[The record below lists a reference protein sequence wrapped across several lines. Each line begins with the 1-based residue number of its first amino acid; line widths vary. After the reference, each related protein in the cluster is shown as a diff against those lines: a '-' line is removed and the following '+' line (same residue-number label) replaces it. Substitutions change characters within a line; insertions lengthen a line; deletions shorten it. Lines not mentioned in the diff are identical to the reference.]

1 MKSFKIYFEQ
11 NELATTF
18 SNPRGELSADSL
30 EELLQRYEGMTVKQ
44 ALDEGHTG
52 RGPQYLDLLLRN
64 TLDSPSG
71 LDILNMSAD
80 EANNLQDFIKKLI
93 LFLLKDVRRNNMV
106 QDISETDEFKRQHNY
121 DDYLKAK
128 DIAIA
133 KRKKMRDEMFA
144 AKDAGDREK
153 YEELRR
159 EITSTIRDWE
169 METEYGKASSQA
181 YKEKQE
187 RGRELQFNTPI
198 TDEFLKDDGSDYY
211 GDLADAAAKIGIKSS
226 KVIDV

>member
-1 MKSFKIYFEQ
+1 MRPFKVYYEQ

-18 SNPRGELSADSL
+18 SNTRGELSADSL

-44 ALDEGHTG
+44 ALDKGHTG

-64 TLDSPSG
+64 TLESRSG
-71 LDILNMSAD
+71 LDILDMSAD

-93 LFLLKDVRRNNMV
+93 LFLLKDVRRNNMA

-121 DDYLKAK
+121 DDYLEAK
-128 DIAIA
+128 QVAMA
-133 KRKKMRDEMFA
+133 ERRKMRDEMLA
-144 AKDAGDREK
+144 AKEAGDEDRFREIK
-153 YEELRR
+153 RK
-159 EITSTIRDWE
+159 ITSTIGDWE
-169 METEYGKASSQA
+169 KETEYGKARSYA

-187 RGRELQFNTPI
+187 RDKALQFNTPI
-198 TDEFLKDDGSDYY
+198 TAEFLKDDGSDYY

>member
-1 MKSFKIYFEQ
+1 MRPFKVYYEQ
-11 NELATTF
+11 TDLATTF

-30 EELLQRYEGMTVKQ
+30 EELLQRYKGMTVKQ
-44 ALDEGHTG
+44 ALDEGYTG

-64 TLDSPSG
+64 TLESRSG

-93 LFLLKDVRRNNMV
+93 LFLLKDVRRNNMA

-121 DDYLKAK
+121 DDYLEAK
-128 DIAIA
+128 QVAMA
-133 KRKKMRDEMFA
+133 ERRKMRDEMMA
-144 AKDAGDREK
+144 AKEAGDEEK
-153 YEELRR
+153 YRALRSD
-159 EITSTIRDWE
+159 ITSTIRDWE

-181 YKEKQE
+181 YKEKNE
-187 RGRELQFNTPI
+187 RARELQFNTPI

-211 GDLADAAAKIGIKSS
+211 GDLADAAARIGIKSS

>member
-11 NELATTF
+11 TDLATTF
-18 SNPRGELSADSL
+18 SNTRGELSANSL

-44 ALDEGHTG
+44 ALDKGHTG

-64 TLDSPSG
+64 TPESRSG
-71 LDILNMSAD
+71 LDILDMSAD

-93 LFLLKDVRRNNMV
+93 LFLLKDVRRNNMA

-128 DIAIA
+128 DVAVA
-133 KRKKMRDEMFA
+133 GRRKIREEMLA
-144 AKDAGDREK
+144 AKEAGD
-153 YEELRR
+153 EERYRALRSD
-159 EITSTIRDWE
+159 ITSTIGDWE
-169 METEYGKASSQA
+169 KETEYGKASAQA

-187 RGRELQFNTPI
+187 RDKALQFNTPI
-198 TDEFLKDDGSDYY
+198 TAEFLKDDGSDYY
-211 GDLADAAAKIGIKSS
+211 GDLADAAARIGIKSS